1 MRPQERSDK
10 STFINFLLV
19 FFEPEAKSWRGEQP
33 LRKVFWSYGVL
44 VSNSIGVIYILSM
57 YGDHIVLQQ
66 ILLPCIAAYT
76 LWLLVSIWRSSGRTT
91 NANWGT
97 LARYLAIV
105 WAGNTIL
112 VLSFLQLELIERYI
126 HDSAGP

>member
-66 ILLPCIAAYT
+66 ILLPCIAVYT

>member
-126 HDSAGP
+126 HDLAVP